1 MVSLSLLPLSR
12 GFDVLMLAVV
22 QAVVLL
28 ASFALALQGQGCSF
42 RVMKCL

>member
-22 QAVVLL
+22 QVVVLL
-28 ASFALALQGQGCSF
+28 AALALGIP
-42 RVMKCL
+42 RVLIVS